1 MKIEKIT
8 ICNLN
13 SFDGE
18 QTIDFSQ
25 EPLRSAGLFA
35 ITGDTGSGK
44 TTLLDAICLALYGKA
59 PRFDDA
65 QRTSAARLKQIEDE
79 DMRLQAGDARNMLRR
94 GQKEGYAIVEFSTV
108 DGKRYEAGWYL
119 RKKRTGTMDRAS
131 RTLRCIAP
139 KRESIDEREIPTR
152 IEQIIGLDYTQFSR
166 TVMLAQN
173 SFSNFLKAK
182 RDVKSMLL
190 EKLTGTE
197 IYGAISE
204 KIYRLAEEAK
214 KRTEAVDNKA
224 EGILRDKLEPEDVE
238 EKLQQSELLETAIER
253 SKDQIE
259 LLQQQI
265 KWVEQYAAAED
276 KVRQCETAHHE
287 AHKAYV
293 TAQPD
298 LERIERYDSVLDI
311 QPTYQSIIT
320 CRADI
325 EALKVREGEISENIA
340 QSKIRVESL
349 NRELIFARENLQQ
362 AENNLAQRRPAINR
376 GHSLMGEIKESEARL
391 SKLEEEVK
399 ESQLVVLGRK
409 SQLESKTE
417 ALKAMQSRVEQLQM
431 HKQEMFVHKQMFD
444 KFDLVKD
451 KLGLYQSEL
460 HRNTELHQKAD
471 EIQGKLS
478 HLQDTIQRLESAQLE
493 HRSQMDSLRTE
504 LNVHQAAINGV
515 NSEYIQQRL
524 TENKN
529 RLVRLERALALWK
542 HISDGYELI
551 SEKQAEINR
560 YAAEQNQLADTLA
573 ELEREKQIAA
583 EVCQRLNV
591 SLTLSQSQN
600 IVALRKQLN
609 EGSPCPVCGAT
620 HHPYHTET
628 QRELGDLLN
637 NLDYEYQ
644 EANKKLEAKSKLLDE
659 TRQKYAE
666 NAGRLLAE
674 NKALAALQQQ
684 QQTYVA
690 EWGACADLDPV
701 FDECSPTINR
711 NARQMMIEMHMGN
724 AKNAAK
730 EADADLKEYNQHQQA
745 VNYLNKDIDAMLQQI
760 EGERNQWQT
769 LKTDQQILSTSLEE
783 LKQTSYLSDRTC
795 QGFYM
800 DLEQNITIVGWFD
813 QWRENPDAFKMQLVQ
828 MQQDWTQTCRELE
841 NSQVSAA
848 RMMEEEKALSASL
861 EEATRLQVR
870 DEDALKAATEDIE
883 RKRVEMQRLFEG
895 KTPEQE
901 EEILQ
906 KHINEARRV
915 VASCQGEHET
925 AEGEVNQMHGQA
937 LRAAEERQL
946 KQEQLA
952 TNQRELDMWV
962 LRFNREH
969 SPMLMEELDAI
980 FNDRTD
986 WKALRAELE
995 AKKNTLQLTALHL
1008 DAAQKAVIE
1017 LQTKN
1022 YRPRLEA
1029 EMNEAYLSTELG
1041 NVRAVLQRQSD
1052 NLSAL
1057 RITLNKHYNCI
1068 KDAEQLMADTDHLR
1082 QDAEQWSRLSALL
1095 GSADGKKF
1103 RELAQSYTF
1112 GFLVDQANYYLRQLS
1127 PRYELRTQ
1135 PGSLALTV
1143 IDHDMFDEERHI
1155 QSLSG
1160 GETFVASLALALGLA
1175 SLSSG
1180 QVFIGSLFIDE
1191 GFGNLDQASL
1201 QLVMDALSRLETT
1214 QGRKVGVVS
1223 HTHQIRQQ
1231 IHPQIRVVKLPT
1243 GGKSRVEV
1251 R

>member
-1 MKIEKIT
+1 
-8 ICNLN
+8 
-13 SFDGE
+13 
-18 QTIDFSQ
+18 
-25 EPLRSAGLFA
+25 
-35 ITGDTGSGK
+35 
-44 TTLLDAICLALYGKA
+44 
-59 PRFDDA
+59 
-65 QRTSAARLKQIEDE
+65 
-79 DMRLQAGDARNMLRR
+79 
-94 GQKEGYAIVEFSTV
+94 
-108 DGKRYEAGWYL
+108 
-119 RKKRTGTMDRAS
+119 
-131 RTLRCIAP
+131 
-139 KRESIDEREIPTR
+139 
-152 IEQIIGLDYTQFSR
+152 
-166 TVMLAQN
+166 
-173 SFSNFLKAK
+173 
-182 RDVKSMLL
+182 
-190 EKLTGTE
+190 
-197 IYGAISE
+197 
-204 KIYRLAEEAK
+204 
-214 KRTEAVDNKA
+214 
-224 EGILRDKLEPEDVE
+224 
-238 EKLQQSELLETAIER
+238 
-253 SKDQIE
+253 
-259 LLQQQI
+259 
-265 KWVEQYAAAED
+265 
-276 KVRQCETAHHE
+276 
-287 AHKAYV
+287 
-293 TAQPD
+293 
-298 LERIERYDSVLDI
+298 
-311 QPTYQSIIT
+311 
-320 CRADI
+320 
-325 EALKVREGEISENIA
+325 
-340 QSKIRVESL
+340 
-349 NRELIFARENLQQ
+349 
-362 AENNLAQRRPAINR
+362 
-376 GHSLMGEIKESEARL
+376 
-391 SKLEEEVK
+391 
-399 ESQLVVLGRK
+399 
-409 SQLESKTE
+409 
-417 ALKAMQSRVEQLQM
+417 
-431 HKQEMFVHKQMFD
+431 
-444 KFDLVKD
+444 
-451 KLGLYQSEL
+451 
-460 HRNTELHQKAD
+460 
-471 EIQGKLS
+471 
-478 HLQDTIQRLESAQLE
+478 
-493 HRSQMDSLRTE
+493 
-504 LNVHQAAINGV
+504 
-515 NSEYIQQRL
+515 
-524 TENKN
+524 
-529 RLVRLERALALWK
+529 
-542 HISDGYELI
+542 
-551 SEKQAEINR
+551 
-560 YAAEQNQLADTLA
+560 
-573 ELEREKQIAA
+573 
-583 EVCQRLNV
+583 
-591 SLTLSQSQN
+591 
-600 IVALRKQLN
+600 
-609 EGSPCPVCGAT
+609 
-620 HHPYHTET
+620 
-628 QRELGDLLN
+628 
-637 NLDYEYQ
+637 
-644 EANKKLEAKSKLLDE
+644 
-659 TRQKYAE
+659 
-666 NAGRLLAE
+666 
-674 NKALAALQQQ
+674 
-684 QQTYVA
+684 
-690 EWGACADLDPV
+690 
-701 FDECSPTINR
+701 
-711 NARQMMIEMHMGN
+711 
-724 AKNAAK
+724 
-730 EADADLKEYNQHQQA
+730 
-745 VNYLNKDIDAMLQQI
+745 
-760 EGERNQWQT
+760 
-769 LKTDQQILSTSLEE
+769 
-783 LKQTSYLSDRTC
+783 
-795 QGFYM
+795 
-800 DLEQNITIVGWFD
+800 
-813 QWRENPDAFKMQLVQ
+813 
-828 MQQDWTQTCRELE
+828 LE

-925 AEGEVNQMHGQA
+925 AEGEVNQMRGQA

-1022 YRPRLEA
+1022 YRPRLEV

-1052 NLSAL
+1052 DLSAL